1 MKGLKTVITGT
12 SRGIGRAV
20 ALKFLAEG
28 CEVYGID
35 VLPSTIED
43 ARYTHFVA
51 DVRDPASLPD
61 IEDVQALVNNAGVQN
76 ADDIA
81 VNLEGAINV
90 TEKYAFQPAIRAVV
104 NVASASAHTGA
115 EFARY
120 SASKGGVLAYTK
132 HVALQIAKYGATANS
147 ISPGGVLTSLNAP
160 VMENEEKWRQ
170 IMELTP
176 LKKWATAEE
185 IAEWIYFVAAV
196 NRSMTAQDILVDN
209 GERDNAVFIW

>member
-12 SRGIGRAV
+12 SRGIGRAA

-81 VNLEGAINV
+81 VNLEGTINV

-160 VMENEEKWRQ
+160 VMENEEKWKR

-185 IAEWIYFVAAV
+185 IAEWIYFIAAV